1 LSKKDDLQESLAM
14 AHAHAMR
21 AEVLPAEQAVADAQ
35 HATQLDPTNDK
46 AWRTLADAYEATGNV
61 KGQSHVC
68 YQGNEGHS
76 TTKRKTI
83 DDDSRHLLVYLQV
96 STEPPD
102 EI

>member
-1 LSKKDDLQESLAM
+1 MQESLAM

-61 KGQSHVC
+61 KGAIEALQNWSKASPTFATKAMKDI
-68 YQGNEGHS
+68 QRLNE
-76 TTKRKTI
+76 K
-83 DDDSRHLLVYLQV
+83 L
-96 STEPPD
+96 
-102 EI
+102 